1 MNLIFWQISFIPLV
15 LIGFLVYFLFTYFTK
30 SPSQNPNRR
39 KVEMYKLTGT
49 LIRQRFTLL
58 GRVGVTMVLLSPVA
72 GAFIITG
79 RSETIAQALFFDR
92 HIPDFTWI
100 YMILGFLLFTGLI
113 FIIIGREF
121 YCFAPEETVTPS
133 SPDKHF
139 PQNEPSPT
147 APRNPAPAKHPAP
160 LPEVPP
166 SFIPEN
172 PSPTPEAEPVPH
184 KEFVTTMKDDLPPTN
199 KL

>member
-1 MNLIFWQISFIPLV
+1 
-15 LIGFLVYFLFTYFTK
+15 
-30 SPSQNPNRR
+30 
-39 KVEMYKLTGT
+39 MYKLTGT

-58 GRVGVTMVLLSPVA
+58 GRVGVTMVLLAPVA
-72 GAFIITG
+72 GSFIITVS
-79 RSETIAQALFFDR
+79 SEAITQALFFDR

-100 YMILGFLLFTGLI
+100 YMILGFLLFIGLI

-121 YCFAPEETVTPS
+121 YCFAPADTITQS
-133 SPDKHF
+133 SPDTHSPDNK
-139 PQNEPSPT
+139 PLPT
-147 APRNPAPAKHPAP
+147 APHNPAPAKHPAP

-172 PSPTPEAEPVPH
+172 PSPTPEPEPVPQ
-184 KEFVTTMKDDLPPTN
+184 KEFVTTMKDDVPPTN

>member
-1 MNLIFWQISFIPLV
+1 MFLIHFQVLFFLTAFVGYLFCLLYIFLTRSPWQ
-15 LIGFLVYFLFTYFTK
+15 K
-30 SPSQNPNRR
+30 PNRR

-79 RSETIAQALFFDR
+79 SSEAIAQAVFFDR

-100 YMILGFLLFTGLI
+100 YMILGFLLFIGLI

-133 SPDKHF
+133 SPDAQ
-139 PQNEPSPT
+139 PDNQPLPT
-147 APRNPAPAKHPAP
+147 APHNPAPAKHPAP

-172 PSPTPEAEPVPH
+172 PSPTPEPEPVPH

>member
-1 MNLIFWQISFIPLV
+1 MFPIH
-15 LIGFLVYFLFTYFTK
+15 FLVFFFLLAFIGYLIYLLYIFLTR
-30 SPSQNPNRR
+30 SPSKKHNRY

-49 LIRQRFTLL
+49 LIRQKFTVL
-58 GRVGVTMVLLSPVA
+58 GGIGVIMVLLAPVA
-72 GAFIITG
+72 GSFVITNS
-79 RSETIAQALFFDR
+79 SEALAEALFFDR

-121 YCFAPEETVTPS
+121 YCFASADTIIPS
-133 SPDKHF
+133 SPDTHSPDNK
-139 PQNEPSPT
+139 PLPT
-147 APRNPAPAKHPAP
+147 APRNPAPAQHPAP

-172 PSPTPEAEPVPH
+172 PPPTPEAEPVPQR
-184 KEFVTTMKDDLPPTN
+184 EFVTTMKDDLPPTN

>member
-1 MNLIFWQISFIPLV
+1 MFLIHFQVLFFNRVRRLSFCLLYI
-15 LIGFLVYFLFTYFTK
+15 FLTR

-72 GAFIITG
+72 GAFIITA
-79 RSETIAQALFFDR
+79 RSEAITQALFFDR

-139 PQNEPSPT
+139 PHNEPSPT
-147 APRNPAPAKHPAP
+147 APRNPAPRPT
-160 LPEVPP
+160 VPP

>member
-1 MNLIFWQISFIPLV
+1 M
-15 LIGFLVYFLFTYFTK
+15 K
-30 SPSQNPNRR
+30 KHNRH

-49 LIRQRFTLL
+49 LIRQKFTVL
-58 GRVGVTMVLLSPVA
+58 GGIGVIMVLLAPVA
-72 GAFIITG
+72 GSFVITG
-79 RSETIAQALFFDR
+79 SSEALAEALFFDR

-121 YCFAPEETVTPS
+121 YCFAQEETITPS
-133 SPDKHF
+133 SPDTHLPDNK
-139 PQNEPSPT
+139 PLPT
-147 APRNPAPAKHPAP
+147 APRNPAPAQHPAP

-172 PSPTPEAEPVPH
+172 PSPTPEAEPVPQR
-184 KEFVTTMKDDLPPTN
+184 EFVTTMKDDLPPTN

>member
-1 MNLIFWQISFIPLV
+1 
-15 LIGFLVYFLFTYFTK
+15 
-30 SPSQNPNRR
+30 
-39 KVEMYKLTGT
+39 MYKLTGT

-72 GAFIITG
+72 GAFIITA

-121 YCFAPEETVTPS
+121 YCFASEETITPS
-133 SPDKHF
+133 SPDTK
-139 PQNEPSPT
+139 PDNQPLPT
-147 APRNPAPAKHPAP
+147 APHNPAPAKHPAP
-160 LPEVPP
+160 LPTVPP

-172 PSPTPEAEPVPH
+172 PSPTPEAEPTPQR
-184 KEFVTTMKDDLPPTN
+184 EFVTTMKDDVPPTN

>member
-1 MNLIFWQISFIPLV
+1 MFLIHFQV
-15 LIGFLVYFLFTYFTK
+15 LFFLTAFVGSLFCLLYIFLTR
-30 SPSQNPNRR
+30 SPSQKPNRR

-79 RSETIAQALFFDR
+79 SSEAIAQALFFDR

-100 YMILGFLLFTGLI
+100 YMILGFLLFIGLI

-121 YCFAPEETVTPS
+121 YCFAPADTITQS
-133 SPDKHF
+133 SPDTHSPDNK
-139 PQNEPSPT
+139 PLPT
-147 APRNPAPAKHPAP
+147 APHNPAPAKHPAP

-172 PSPTPEAEPVPH
+172 PSPTPEPEPVPQ
-184 KEFVTTMKDDLPPTN
+184 KEFVTTMKDDVPPTN